1 MTTLSEAVSQLERLQ
16 IQLLR
21 LLKEENDK
29 TTFDQLRI
37 SQFNDNLEEIREQ
50 IADLTR
56 QVERWLFKRHIDRR
70 VEVDRRVVDRRRK
83 AS

>member
-1 MTTLSEAVSQLERLQ
+1 MERLQ

-21 LLKEENDK
+21 LLKENNDN

-37 SQFNDNLEEIREQ
+37 SQFNDNLQEIREQ

-56 QVERWLFKRHIDRR
+56 KVERWLFKQNIDRR
-70 VEVDRRVVDRRRK
+70 VKVDRRIVDRR

>member
-1 MTTLSEAVSQLERLQ
+1 MNTLSEAVSQLERLQ

-21 LLKEENDK
+21 LLEEENDK

-37 SQFNDNLEEIREQ
+37 SQFNDNLQEIREQ

-56 QVERWLFKRHIDRR
+56 KVERWLFKQNIDRR
-70 VEVDRRVVDRRRK
+70 VTDRRVVDRR